1 MRGGGRGKGMEG
13 VKLGKRKVFRSPL
26 PCPDVTPYHK
36 EQWSFRF
43 PLALRDSILQE
54 AFDYYKD
61 REKLYLD
68 GTCELHHLYG
78 TTHPE
83 QSDKSWEQKECQ

>member
-1 MRGGGRGKGMEG
+1 MEG

-26 PCPDVTPYHK
+26 PCPDVTPYRK
-36 EQWSFRF
+36 EQWSFRV

-83 QSDKSWEQKECQ
+83 QSVKSWEQKECQ